1 MIMKLDKA
9 WGKMGYNCLLALLEV
24 LANKFKQ
31 RLVVKLNFFFLLLS
45 LVLLSKH

>member
-31 RLVVKLNFFFLLLS
+31 RLVVKLNFFLLLS